1 LTQCA
6 GDSKLTCGGGWANNV
21 YETSGVAESSLQL
34 ETCAPGSPI
43 HNINGVLTCEKLFE
57 KVAAHGASTDR
68 LVGLFND
75 KLSQGQQLVSPNG
88 KYQLIMQNDQN
99 LVTYDLAQNKKV
111 GWASDTNN
119 NDMGQSF
126 SVTMQS
132 TRRVSCLVLSRLV
145 LSRLFSS
152 GLCV

>member
-1 LTQCA
+1 MTQCA

-21 YETSGVAESSLQL
+21 YETSGVAESSLKL

-43 HNINGVLTCEKLFE
+43 HNVNGVLTCEKLFE
-57 KVAAHGASTDR
+57 KVAAHGAGTDR
-68 LVGLFND
+68 LVGLYGD
-75 KLSQGQQLVSPNG
+75 KLEMGQQLVSQNG

-111 GWASDTNN
+111 GWASDTHNQ
-119 NDMGQSF
+119 DMGQSF

-132 TRRVSCLVLSRLV
+132 TWRVSRLCGV
-145 LSRLFSS
+145 
-152 GLCV
+152 CVED